1 MAIGPKTSTKY
12 ETRSG
17 WEEEMAK
24 ELGHETLQD
33 YYSSLLLSG
42 AQKASDLSSTYY
54 QQESQKA
61 AEAASYDISKAYANY
76 LKQQRNV
83 AGAANLMA
91 GHKEELSSALRSDYE
106 TAYSQA
112 RASESQ
118 SLATAANKA
127 ADIYSDVL
135 KTESG
140 KAEELLNR
148 YQKEATIKANIYKL
162 AEEKA
167 GYNDSKYAFYTQGD
181 NGLELTP
188 WGQEQIRKYLL
199 EEGSTFKS
207 ELEAAGMED
216 ELAYYL
222 SNPTAL
228 HKDLFGVEETLYSST
243 SDTAH
248 KANVSILNT
257 DFYDKSAR
265 SAMEKAGESGYA
277 GYAGY
282 YEDTFGLTKDEIRKI
297 ITNAGIT
304 GLSTNDVKNL
314 SDDDLLRLAQGNDW
328 ERWHYE
334 LTKAAEKKHG
344 YDYYTQ
350 RYKPT
355 TTKGFGGR

>member
-17 WEEEMAK
+17 WEEEIAK

-33 YYSSLLLSG
+33 YYSSLLISG

-54 QQESQKA
+54 QQERQSA

-76 LKQQRNV
+76 LKQQRNI
-83 AGAANLMA
+83 AGAAQLET

-112 RASESQ
+112 RTMESQ

-127 ADIYSDVL
+127 ADLYSDVL

-148 YQKEATIKANIYKL
+148 YQKEAAIKANIYKL

-167 GYNDSKYAFYTQGD
+167 GYNDSEYAFYTQGD

-188 WGQEQIRKYLL
+188 WGQEQMRKYLL

-297 ITNAGIT
+297 ITNSGIT
-304 GLSTNDVKNL
+304 GLSTNEVKNL
-314 SDDDLLRLAQGNDW
+314 SDDDLLRHAQGQDW

-334 LTKAAEKKHG
+334 LTKAAEKKYG

-350 RYKPT
+350 R
-355 TTKGFGGR
+355 